1 VTPTEIMTIALRRAG
16 LTITSSAFSDNAR
29 DYMNI
34 QMAEIGASTE
44 WQWSETEATLTT
56 VSGTKTY
63 SLSSNVYAPISFR
76 NSTDNFPMAVQ
87 NSAWLDT
94 ADANQSDTGSP
105 ATIIPIGINA
115 TTGYWEVMMHPTP
128 NDSTTSI
135 PYRYNKIIPLFTA
148 DGASSTIQD
157 SASLAPYMP
166 INIQH
171 ALIYGVSQMYHAEKG
186 DYEGEDRERRN
197 KTNSIDASLT
207 IEGRAFANQR
217 IRFNRSIDTL
227 GRFGAYNPPVL
238 Q

>member
-1 VTPTEIMTIALRRAG
+1 MTPLEIMTIGLRRAG
-16 LTITSSAFSDNAR
+16 LTISSAIFKDNAR

-34 QMAEIGASTE
+34 QMAEIGAATE

-76 NSTDNFPMAVQ
+76 NSTDNLPMAVQ
-87 NSAWLDT
+87 TPAWLDA

-105 ATIIPIGINA
+105 TTVIPIGINA
-115 TTGYWEVMMHPTP
+115 TTGYWEVMLHPTP
-128 NDSTTSI
+128 NDSTTSV
-135 PYRYNKIIPLFTA
+135 PYRYNKILPLFTP
-148 DGASSTIQD
+148 DGASSTIAD
-157 SASLAPYMP
+157 NASLTPYMP

-171 ALIYGVSQMYHAEKG
+171 ALIYGISQMYHAEKG
-186 DYEGEDRERRN
+186 DYEGDDRERRN
-197 KTNSIDASLT
+197 KYNSIDTSLT

-217 IRFNRSIDTL
+217 VRFGRPSDTL
-227 GRFGAYNPPVL
+227 GRFEFYNPPVL